1 MRIPRL
7 MWNRR
12 HNIASLTVSY
22 SKRIWHTREVAELIL
37 GYNATGRLAR
47 VVILDPRR
55 LLPPDSDVQGAI
67 TTIVRI
73 LLRAGEVR
81 PSDLEV
87 LRSALER
94 AVARSQLRATS

>member
-1 MRIPRL
+1 

-12 HNIASLTVSY
+12 HNIAALTVSY
-22 SKRIWHTREVAELIL
+22 SKRIWHTREAGELIL

-55 LLPPDSDVQGAI
+55 LLPPDAGVREAI
-67 TTIVRI
+67 TSVMST

-81 PSDLEV
+81 QTDLDV

-94 AVARSQLRATS
+94 AISQAQLRTTS